1 MRILVTGSSG
11 YLGRSFIK
19 AYKNQYQFVNFSL
32 QQRAIEKI
40 DFTGVDTVLHTAAL
54 VHQKID
60 HPYEKYYE
68 INVAYPL
75 SLAKRAKEHG
85 VREFV
90 FISSIA
96 VYGDEVTYIDEHTS
110 PNPSTHYGKSKLQA
124 EKELQLLQ
132 DENFIISI
140 IRPPMIYGY
149 QAPGNIQSLLSL
161 IQKTPLLPLG
171 GIENRRSFIY
181 IKNLTALIHSIIQS
195 RKKGIFLVS
204 DDHSISTTELIKSL
218 ALAQNKKIY
227 LPKIPLFS
235 RLLQI
240 LKPKI
245 YTRLYDN
252 LEINNQKSREILN
265 FITPYETKKA
275 LIDAYS

>member
-96 VYGDEVTYIDEHTS
+96 VYGEEVTYIDEHTS

-181 IKNLTALIHSIIQS
+181 IKNLTALIHRVIQS
-195 RKKGIFLVS
+195 QKEGIFLVS

-252 LEINNQKSREILN
+252 LEINNQKSREILD

>member
-11 YLGRSFIK
+11 YLGRSFIR

-40 DFTGVDTVLHTAAL
+40 DFTGVDTVLHAAAL

-96 VYGDEVTYIDEHTS
+96 VYGEEVTYIDEHTS

-181 IKNLTALIHSIIQS
+181 IKNLTALIHRVIQS
-195 RKKGIFLVS
+195 QKEGIFLVS

-252 LEINNQKSREILN
+252 LEINNQKSREILD